1 MVCFPIHNNNPIKE
15 ITVSTYQSASG
26 AGYEGMQ
33 KLESQINTY
42 IHNKNNTKQKIE
54 YKIDVFHRQYLF
66 NIFSHNSEINLT
78 TKYNDEEM
86 KMIDETKKILN
97 TEDIDISATCVR
109 VPVMRSHCE
118 SVSLTLTKPTSIQ
131 EIKSLLLDFDGLHIL
146 DDTIYNK
153 FPEPLISSNTDEV
166 YVGRIRKRYGDKTD
180 TRYELFLSGDQL
192 RKGAALN
199 ALQIYK
205 IISK

>member
-1 MVCFPIHNNNPIKE
+1 MFDNSFNYGMFSNTQNNPIKE

-26 AGYEGMQ
+26 AGYEGMLE
-33 KLESQINTY
+33 LESQINTY

-54 YKIDVFHRQYLF
+54 YKTDVFHRQYLF

-86 KMIDETKKILN
+86 KMINETKKILN

-166 YVGRIRKRYGDKTD
+166 YVGRIRKRYGIK
-180 TRYELFLSGDQL
+180 
-192 RKGAALN
+192 
-199 ALQIYK
+199 QIQDMNYFYQE
-205 IISK
+205 IN